1 METWSEKVGKFEVY
15 YGQYQNGGGPF
26 YNKFNK
32 SLLSEYKNVKAL
44 EICSG
49 PGFIGYD
56 LLSNGIASNVDFA
69 DNNPEVKKYIELTNS
84 KNNINYD
91 GTITNFYLSN
101 SLENIP
107 AFQYDIIIG
116 NPPHL
121 KTEEQYKILE
131 DDGFVDKTWPEKKL
145 EYERRILLD
154 KDFSFHKKFFSE
166 VDKYIRVNGS
176 VVLYENA
183 DFITPDEL
191 IDMYSKKYDH
201 SIIRSIFKNEDT
213 KADFYALKS
222 TRYE

>member
-1 METWSEKVGKFEVY
+1 METWTEKVGNIEVF

-32 SLLSEYKNVKAL
+32 SILMDYKEVDAL

-56 LLSNGIASNVDFA
+56 LLESGIASHVDLA
-69 DNNPEVKKYIELTNS
+69 DKNLEVKKYIDMTNEKS
-84 KNNINYD
+84 
-91 GTITNFYLSN
+91 GHTTRFYPSDA
-101 SLENIP
+101 LEDVP
-107 AFQYDIIIG
+107 EYEYSIIIG

-131 DDGFVDKTWPEKKL
+131 DDGFVDKTWPEKRL

-154 KDFSFHKKFFSE
+154 EDFSFHKKFFSK
-166 VDKYIRVNGS
+166 VDKYIRVGGS

-183 DFITPDEL
+183 DFILPEEL
-191 IDMYSKKYDH
+191 INMYSKNYDH
-201 SIIRSIFKNEDT
+201 SIFRSIFRNEDT

-222 TRYE
+222 TRFK

>member
-1 METWSEKVGKFEVY
+1 METWTEKVGNIEVF

-32 SLLSEYKNVKAL
+32 SILMEYKEVDAL

-56 LLSNGIASNVDFA
+56 LLESGIASHVDLA
-69 DNNPEVKKYIELTNS
+69 DKNPEVLEYINMTNAKS
-84 KNNINYD
+84 
-91 GTITNFYLSN
+91 GHRTRFYQSDALDDVPEYEYS
-101 SLENIP
+101 
-107 AFQYDIIIG
+107 IIIG

-121 KTEEQYKILE
+121 KNEEQYKLLV
-131 DDGFVDKTWPEKKL
+131 DDGFVDKTWPEKRL

-154 KDFSFHKKFFSE
+154 EDFSFHKKFFNKI
-166 VDKYIRVNGS
+166 DKYIRIGGS

-183 DFITPDEL
+183 DFILPEEL
-191 IDMYSKKYDH
+191 INMYGKNYDH
-201 SIIRSIFKNEDT
+201 SIFRSIFRNEDT

-222 TRYE
+222 TRFK

>member
-1 METWSEKVGKFEVY
+1 METWSEKVGTIEVF

-32 SLLSEYKNVKAL
+32 SLLMEYKEVDAL

-56 LLSNGIASNVDFA
+56 LLESGIASHIDLA
-69 DNNPEVKKYIELTNS
+69 DKNFEVKKYIDMTNEKS
-84 KNNINYD
+84 
-91 GTITNFYLSN
+91 GHTTRFYQSDA
-101 SLENIP
+101 LEDIP
-107 AFQYDIIIG
+107 EYEYSIIIG

-131 DDGFVDKTWPEKKL
+131 DDGFVDKTWPEKRL

-154 KDFSFHKKFFSE
+154 EDFNFHKKFFGK
-166 VDKYIRVNGS
+166 VDKYIRVGGS
-176 VVLYENA
+176 IVLYENA

-191 IDMYSKKYDH
+191 INMYSKNYDH
-201 SIIRSIFKNEDT
+201 SIFRSIFRNEDT

-222 TRYE
+222 TRFK

>member
-1 METWSEKVGKFEVY
+1 METWTEKVGTIEVF

-32 SLLSEYKNVKAL
+32 SLLMEYKEVDAL

-56 LLSNGIASNVDFA
+56 LLESGIASHIDLA
-69 DNNPEVKKYIELTNS
+69 DKNIEVKQYIDMTNEKS
-84 KNNINYD
+84 
-91 GTITNFYLSN
+91 GHTTRFYASDA
-101 SLENIP
+101 LEDVP
-107 AFQYDIIIG
+107 EYEYSIIIG

-131 DDGFVDKTWPEKKL
+131 DDGFVDKTWPEKRL

-154 KDFSFHKKFFSE
+154 EDFNFHKKFFSK
-166 VDKYIRVNGS
+166 VDKYIRVGGS
-176 VVLYENA
+176 IVLYENA

-191 IDMYSKKYDH
+191 INMYSKNYDH
-201 SIIRSIFKNEDT
+201 SIFRSIFRNEDT

-222 TRYE
+222 TRFK

>member
-1 METWSEKVGKFEVY
+1 METWTEKVGNIEVF

-32 SLLSEYKNVKAL
+32 SILMEYKEVDAL

-56 LLSNGIASNVDFA
+56 LLESGIASHVDLA
-69 DNNPEVKKYIELTNS
+69 DKNPEVSEYISMTNAKS
-84 KNNINYD
+84 GHRTRI
-91 GTITNFYLSN
+91 
-101 SLENIP
+101 
-107 AFQYDIIIG
+107 FQSDALDDVPEYEYSIVIG

-121 KTEEQYKILE
+121 KNEEQYKLLV
-131 DDGFVDKTWPEKKL
+131 DDGFVDKTWPEKRL

-154 KDFSFHKKFFSE
+154 EDFSFHKKFFSKI
-166 VDKYIRVNGS
+166 DKYIRVGGS

-183 DFITPDEL
+183 DFILPEEL
-191 IDMYSKKYDH
+191 INMYGKNYDH
-201 SIIRSIFKNEDT
+201 SIFRSIFRNEDT

-222 TRYE
+222 TRFK